1 MIKLA
6 CLTHPQ
12 PVSFSNASPVLLY
25 ENQLLVLVGQ
35 DCLLL

>member
-6 CLTHPQ
+6 YLTHPQ
-12 PVSFSNASPVLLY
+12 LVSFSNVSPVLLY
-25 ENQLLVLVGQ
+25 ENQFRVLVGQ

>member
-6 CLTHPQ
+6 YLTHPQ
-12 PVSFSNASPVLLY
+12 PASFSNASPVLLY

>member
-6 CLTHPQ
+6 YLTHPQ
-12 PVSFSNASPVLLY
+12 SVSFSKVSPVLLY

-35 DCLLL
+35 NRLLS

>member
-6 CLTHPQ
+6 YLTHPQ
-12 PVSFSNASPVLLY
+12 PVSFSNASPMLLY

-35 DCLLL
+35 NRLLL

>member
-6 CLTHPQ
+6 YLTHPQ
-12 PVSFSNASPVLLY
+12 PASFINVSPVLLY

-35 DCLLL
+35 NRLLS

>member
-6 CLTHPQ
+6 YLTHPQ
-12 PVSFSNASPVLLY
+12 LVSFSNASPVLLY
-25 ENQLLVLVGQ
+25 ENQFRVLVGQ

>member
-6 CLTHPQ
+6 YLTHPQ

-25 ENQLLVLVGQ
+25 ENQLLVPIRQ
-35 DCLLL
+35 NRLLP

>member
-6 CLTHPQ
+6 YLTHPQ
-12 PVSFSNASPVLLY
+12 PVCFSNASPVLLY

-35 DCLLL
+35 DCFLL

>member
-6 CLTHPQ
+6 YLTHSQ
-12 PVSFSNASPVLLY
+12 LVSFSNVSPVLLY

-35 DCLLL
+35 NRLLS